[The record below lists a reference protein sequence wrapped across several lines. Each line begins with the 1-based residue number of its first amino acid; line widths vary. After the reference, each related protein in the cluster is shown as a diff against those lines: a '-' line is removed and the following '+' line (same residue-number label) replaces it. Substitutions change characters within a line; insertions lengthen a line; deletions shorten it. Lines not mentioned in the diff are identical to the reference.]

1 MRLFVTTTFLIAL
14 IILCDRNIAQGALIK
29 KDVSQH
35 PIHITG
41 GASTWQKD
49 GMRIFSV
56 GGTKIEQGDI
66 QITASSTIFWFSEV
80 KSTQFTEGS
89 LDILCEGNVTL
100 MQEDSYD
107 KYEQV

>member
-56 GGTKIEQGDI
+56 GGAIPKKMLPSTSKIKPSGGSI
-66 QITASSTIFWFSEV
+66 VWVNLAICRGASSTYF
-80 KSTQFTEGS
+80 
-89 LDILCEGNVTL
+89 C
-100 MQEDSYD
+100 
-107 KYEQV
+107 